1 MKIKPTKDQ
10 ITWGIVA
17 FLTVAACIFF
27 YFLLFH
33 GGRIA
38 TGFSKIYNAMMSI
51 VVGIII
57 AYIISP
63 IVNFIEKKI
72 LMPIL
77 QRRGIKFENEIYD
90 SRRKTMRK
98 YSVLISFILVA
109 LILYALIA
117 LIVPQL
123 IKSIEEIVG
132 GVPNYVRNVNK
143 FINTYLD
150 SQPDIANYL
159 NNTLNSATSKFD
171 NYIDNSIVPNMSEI
185 IQDVSKRFVSFVKG
199 IFNLIV
205 GIIVAIYLL
214 NSKEILCAQ
223 AKKMAYAFFKEG
235 IANELV
241 GSFRFVHYTFI
252 GFITGKLVDSI
263 IIGFLCYFGCLI
275 FKIPYPILLG
285 VFVGITNVIPF
296 FGPYIGGITGS
307 ILLVL
312 INPISALIFLIFVIV
327 LQQFDGNILGP
338 KILGNST
345 GLSSFWVIFA
355 IMLFGGVFGIV
366 GWVIGVPV
374 FAVFYAFVRR
384 ITNHYLTARKITTDT
399 TEFTDLAYIENGTV
413 EPLSDEEN
421 QKFHSQ
427 KPVSSWRKIFNLK
440 RKSHK

>member
-38 TGFSKIYNAMMSI
+38 IGFSKIYNAMMSI

-57 AYIISP
+57 AYILSP
-63 IVNFIEKKI
+63 IVNFVERKI
-72 LMPIL
+72 IMPL
-77 QRRGIKFENEIYD
+77 LKRRGITFENEVYD
-90 SRRKTMRK
+90 KKRKTMRK
-98 YSVLISFILVA
+98 YSVLISFLFVA
-109 LILYALIA
+109 AILYALIA

-123 IKSIEEIVG
+123 IKSIQEIVS

-159 NNTLNSATSKFD
+159 NSTLNSATSKFD

-223 AKKMAYAFFKEG
+223 AKKMAYSFFKEG

-275 FKIPYPILLG
+275 F
-285 VFVGITNVIPF
+285 
-296 FGPYIGGITGS
+296 
-307 ILLVL
+307 
-312 INPISALIFLIFVIV
+312 
-327 LQQFDGNILGP
+327 
-338 KILGNST
+338 
-345 GLSSFWVIFA
+345 
-355 IMLFGGVFGIV
+355 
-366 GWVIGVPV
+366 
-374 FAVFYAFVRR
+374 
-384 ITNHYLTARKITTDT
+384 
-399 TEFTDLAYIENGTV
+399 
-413 EPLSDEEN
+413 
-421 QKFHSQ
+421 
-427 KPVSSWRKIFNLK
+427 
-440 RKSHK
+440 